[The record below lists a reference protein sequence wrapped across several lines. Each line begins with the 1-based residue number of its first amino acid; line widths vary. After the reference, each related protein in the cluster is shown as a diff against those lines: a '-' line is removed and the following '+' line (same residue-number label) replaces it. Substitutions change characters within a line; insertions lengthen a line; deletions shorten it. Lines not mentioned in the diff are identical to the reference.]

1 MAKRF
6 SDTEKWK
13 KPFIR
18 GLPSAYKLLWFYI
31 LDDCD
36 HAGIWQADFEVA
48 RIRIGEQVDIDTAIR
63 LFDVR
68 IYPITKFKWFI
79 PDFITFQYGEL
90 SEKNRMHKHVMEIL
104 DKHGLGAFK
113 ALPRGQG
120 TIQGKGTSQGQ
131 GEGKRPASKV
141 DVFEEIFSDELYV
154 EQLAM
159 THKGKDLKQAFE
171 ECYTHHSNA
180 PNPPQE
186 LWEWKQ
192 KLNTWLTI
200 KRNDKPP
207 KNSKQSTGDLAAAW
221 AERVRADAA
230 NREV

>member
-1 MAKRF
+1 MPKRF
-6 SDTEKWK
+6 TDTDKWK

-18 GLPSAYKLLWFYI
+18 SLPAAYKLLWSYI

-63 LFDVR
+63 LFGER
-68 IYPITKFKWFI
+68 IYLISKFKWFI
-79 PDFITFQYGEL
+79 PDFLTFQYGEL

-113 ALPRGQG
+113 ALTRGQG
-120 TIQGKGTSQGQ
+120 TIQGQGQGTSQGQ
-131 GEGKRPASKV
+131 GTKTPPSKLE
-141 DVFEEIFSDELYV
+141 VFEELFSDELFV
-154 EQLAM
+154 EQLVM

-180 PNPPQE
+180 PNPPTE
-186 LWEWKQ
+186 VWEWRQ

-200 KRNDKPP
+200 KKHDKQSS
-207 KNSKQSTGDLAAAW
+207 KNGKQSTGDLAAALQQRMR
-221 AERVRADAA
+221 EDAA
-230 NREV
+230 IR